1 MIFLQRISSE
11 PNSFDK
17 LLNSSVVFVVG
28 VLKWSPMVT
37 VLAVMSFVDMV
48 IGILLNLSDYVSWW

>member
-1 MIFLQRISSE
+1 MSMIFLQRISSE

-48 IGILLNLSDYVSWW
+48 IVILLNLSEYVS